1 MESPPTTRHQRLM
14 PGCSII
20 CESTCIG
27 LVAMVASPAV
37 WLAVSV
43 ACPSPVHELKLHGEL
58 VGRLERR
65 AVLRHGAKILA
76 GPLPGLCADG
86 VIGARAEAI
95 NVLGGVHRVDE
106 GLRFILQERLDLAL
120 VDIIGRLQQV
130 IVLRSEERRVGKEC
144 RSRWSPYH

>member
-27 LVAMVASPAV
+27 LVAMIASPAI

-76 GPLPGLCADG
+76 GPLQVLSAGV
-86 VIGARAEAI
+86 VIGAP
-95 NVLGGVHRVDE
+95 GGAGYFPGGGSRSAAWREDT
-106 GLRFILQERLDLAL
+106 
-120 VDIIGRLQQV
+120 GRSTSSSV
-130 IVLRSEERRVGKEC
+130 RGCSNWRPC
-144 RSRWSPYH
+144 RSG

>member
-37 WLAVSV
+37 WRAVSV
-43 ACPSPVHELKLHGEL
+43 AGPSPVHELKLHGEL

-65 AVLRHGAKILA
+65 AVQAYQRVH
-76 GPLPGLCADG
+76 
-86 VIGARAEAI
+86 RATSAH
-95 NVLGGVHRVDE
+95 VLGRGQPPKPHAKQ
-106 GLRFILQERLDLAL
+106 QEKQPWQRDQCKW
-120 VDIIGRLQQV
+120 IR
-130 IVLRSEERRVGKEC
+130 K
-144 RSRWSPYH
+144 

>member
-43 ACPSPVHELKLHGEL
+43 ACPSPVHEMTLNGTL
-58 VGRLERR
+58 VGGLERR

-76 GPLPGLCADG
+76 GPLQVLSADV
-86 VIGARAEAI
+86 VIGAHAEAV
-95 NVLGGVHRVDE
+95 NVLG
-106 GLRFILQERLDLAL
+106 
-120 VDIIGRLQQV
+120 
-130 IVLRSEERRVGKEC
+130 RSEE
-144 RSRWSPYH
+144 HT